1 MAKAYRESVAIY
13 SPMQGINYLDASTL
27 CQNRT

>member
-13 SPMQGINYLDASTL
+13 SPMQVHFAKTAPNNKTH
-27 CQNRT
+27 TH